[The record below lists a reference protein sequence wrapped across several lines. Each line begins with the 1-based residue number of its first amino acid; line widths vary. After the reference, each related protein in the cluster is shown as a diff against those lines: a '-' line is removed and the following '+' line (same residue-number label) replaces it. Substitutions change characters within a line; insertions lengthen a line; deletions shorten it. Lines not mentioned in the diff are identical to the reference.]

1 MSGRAKL
8 WRLVTIQDEQITNTR
23 KKRKKKTVGLTG
35 YNFLW
40 VSRKIPVLVK
50 LCDGTH
56 WETEAQSS
64 WREIPMQLKP
74 QNSPARTKSQKVACA
89 TNTTARFVRPKRGG
103 ELLFS
108 VKNHQKPH
116 TYNTKRYPWLGGRNW
131 KSELEI
137 QWEGR
142 NEFSVLKRIIFWLF
156 HLGSLKNSICPPQ

>member
-1 MSGRAKL
+1 MSGNTITVIDLFRVWWNEWTSKL
-8 WRLVTIQDEQITNTR
+8 MATCHNSRWANYKH
-23 KKRKKKTVGLTG
+23 KKEKKEKTVGLTG

-56 WETEAQSS
+56 WETEAQYS
-64 WREIPMQLKP
+64 WSEIPMQLKP

-108 VKNHQKPH
+108 VKNRQEPH
-116 TYNTKRYPWLGGRNW
+116 TYHTKSFGTPGSVVAIENQSW
-131 KSELEI
+131 KS
-137 QWEGR
+137 
-142 NEFSVLKRIIFWLF
+142 NEEEEMSFQFW
-156 HLGSLKNSICPPQ
+156 KE